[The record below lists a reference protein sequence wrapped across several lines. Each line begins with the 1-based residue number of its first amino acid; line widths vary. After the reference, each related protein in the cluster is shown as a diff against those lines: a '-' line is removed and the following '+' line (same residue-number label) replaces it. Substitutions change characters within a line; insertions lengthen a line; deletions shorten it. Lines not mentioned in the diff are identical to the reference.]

1 MALVKEDTRTEPDG
15 SVMVFQYYE
24 DKRLAI
30 IWHGTGGSFGCTM
43 NPKKDPIVG
52 PTTYELYQMLN
63 EASLEYTITGCPH
76 IVFNGERWRVS
87 EQLYPL
93 ADSIKKPVQKEG
105 IEKPVQNEGIEKV
118 DEQTNQTDQ
127 TNSDVQS
134 IPSNKDL
141 YEMLLESESTV
152 KGLERRVS
160 ETRSANNWMTLSVL
174 PLIIV
179 NIFIIYGN
187 MLTVNVR
194 IQALETL
201 AQQSSY
207 ERIALLCTDLMVVLP
222 LELIF
227 RIGLF
232 GVFLYALVAFARWCD
247 SDKYEKHGTDALL
260 YQYEEEDIATKVI
273 QQDQVEPKPKIKAS
287 WSKKTLENKLSYA
300 QDRKRVAKTLKEIK
314 EAVESKKARN
324 SSTPGATARHT

>member
-105 IEKPVQNEGIEKV
+105 IEKPVQK
-118 DEQTNQTDQ
+118 DPFPQTKT
-127 TNSDVQS
+127 
-134 IPSNKDL
+134 
-141 YEMLLESESTV
+141 
-152 KGLERRVS
+152 
-160 ETRSANNWMTLSVL
+160 
-174 PLIIV
+174 
-179 NIFIIYGN
+179 
-187 MLTVNVR
+187 
-194 IQALETL
+194 
-201 AQQSSY
+201 
-207 ERIALLCTDLMVVLP
+207 CTK
-222 LELIF
+222 
-227 RIGLF
+227 
-232 GVFLYALVAFARWCD
+232 C
-247 SDKYEKHGTDALL
+247 
-260 YQYEEEDIATKVI
+260 
-273 QQDQVEPKPKIKAS
+273 S
-287 WSKKTLENKLSYA
+287 WSQKVPSRILREEY
-300 QDRKRVAKTLKEIK
+300 QRH
-314 EAVESKKARN
+314 ARL
-324 SSTPGATARHT
+324 TIG